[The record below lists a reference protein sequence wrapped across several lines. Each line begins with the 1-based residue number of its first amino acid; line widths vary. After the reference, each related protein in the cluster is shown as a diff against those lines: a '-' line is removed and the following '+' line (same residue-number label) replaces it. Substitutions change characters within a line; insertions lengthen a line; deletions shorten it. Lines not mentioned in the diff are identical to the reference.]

1 MSTMQKRI
9 TGYFLILFF
18 VFITAH
24 AQTASKD
31 YYREAM
37 KALNVESY
45 PTAIE
50 KFQEAIKLDTKFQD
64 AWYFLGKT
72 YAHENMY
79 KEAIFA
85 FRSLEQI
92 NPDYD
97 PAIYYE
103 VVRAAISTDQL
114 KMAAAYSQRY
124 MDRSGKGPKASKS
137 EHLGKNRLEYATSS
151 QELRTQPNTT
161 SDPVLVDALNS
172 VSGDYMPNVNPT
184 GTRLYFTSVRKG
196 GFDYKDSN
204 SAENDFGEDI
214 YYSTLEDSL
223 WSTPELLPRP
233 INSEANDFGSAFTG
247 DGQTMVYVRCDE
259 NKGVGSCDLYIT
271 QLVGTEWSEPQN
283 MGNVVNS
290 SDWESQPTINS
301 DGNRIIFT
309 STRDGGYGGSD
320 LYMTEK
326 NHLGLWGIPQ
336 NLGSTI
342 NTPLSDNSPFLA
354 ADGKTLYYSTIGHP
368 GFGGADIFYAVFEEG
383 KWSKPINL
391 GKPINSSGD
400 DTNFSISASGLAYFA
415 SSRLD
420 ESNFDL
426 FQVEL
431 PDFLK
436 PKPTIVVQGIV
447 SNAVNEQPLGALVLI
462 EDINSGELIATNKSN
477 EATGEYLV
485 VLPAGRD
492 YSVSASS
499 QGFFFYSQSF
509 NLPKD
514 TAYAEITNDIALEP
528 IEKGTK
534 VVINNVFFELGK
546 AELKPISYVELSK
559 AVDLMKK
566 NGSMVIEVGGH
577 TDNLGGDAANMSLSA
592 KRAQSVVDY
601 MVLAGIDASRL
612 IAKGYG
618 ETVPIADNT
627 TKEGRAKNR
636 RTEFV
641 IIEF

>member
-1 MSTMQKRI
+1 MKMRI
-9 TGYFLILFF
+9 TSYFL
-18 VFITAH
+18 TAFLAISTIN

-31 YYREAM
+31 FYRDAL

-45 PTAIE
+45 STAIE

-64 AWYFLGKT
+64 AWFFLGKT

-79 KEAIFA
+79 NEAIFA
-85 FRSLEQI
+85 FRSLEQL
-92 NPDYD
+92 NPDYN
-97 PAIYYE
+97 PSMYYE
-103 VVRAAISTDQL
+103 VVRAAIATDQL

-124 MDRSGKGPKASKS
+124 IDRSGSGPKSTKA
-137 EHLGKNRLEYATSS
+137 EHLGRNRMEYATAS
-151 QELRTQPNTT
+151 QEIRTQPNTT
-161 SDPVLVDALNS
+161 PEPVLVDALNS
-172 VSGDYMPNVNPT
+172 ISGDYMPNVNPT

-196 GFDYKDSN
+196 GFDYKDSK
-204 SAENDFGEDI
+204 SPINDFGEDI
-214 YYSTLEDSL
+214 YYSKLVNNQ

-271 QLVGTEWSEPQN
+271 QLIGTEWSEPQN
-283 MGNVVNS
+283 MGNVVNTE
-290 SDWESQPTINS
+290 DWESQPTINS

-420 ESNFDL
+420 EANFDL

-436 PKPTIVVQGIV
+436 PKPTIVVQGVV
-447 SNAVNEQPLGALVLI
+447 SNAVDKKPLGALVLI
-462 EDINSGELIATNKSN
+462 EDMNSGELIATNKSN

-514 TAYAEITNDIALEP
+514 TTYAEILNNIALEP

-559 AVDLMKK
+559 GVELMKK
-566 NGSMVIEVGGH
+566 NTSMVIEVGGH
-577 TDNLGGDAANMSLSA
+577 TDNQGSDEANMSLSA
-592 KRAQSVVDY
+592 RRAQSVVDY

-618 ETVPIADNT
+618 ETVPIADNS
-627 TKEGRAKNR
+627 TKEGRATNR

-641 IIEF
+641 IVEF

>member
-1 MSTMQKRI
+1 MKTRLTS
-9 TGYFLILFF
+9 YFF
-18 VFITAH
+18 VLFCSITLSL

-31 YYREAM
+31 HYRDAM

-45 PTAIE
+45 GTAIE

-64 AWYFLGKT
+64 AWFYLGKT

-92 NPDYD
+92 NPKYD
-97 PAIYYE
+97 PSIYYE
-103 VVRAAISTDQL
+103 VVRAAISTNQL
-114 KMAAAYSQRY
+114 KMAEAYSQRY
-124 MDRSGKGPKASKS
+124 MDRSAKGPKGFRAI
-137 EHLGKNRLEYATSS
+137 HLGENRKEYASTSQTIREQS
-151 QELRTQPNTT
+151 NTT

-184 GTRLYFTSVRKG
+184 GNRLYFTSVRKG

-214 YYSTLEDSL
+214 YYAQLIDDR

-290 SDWESQPTINS
+290 SDWESQPTINA

-368 GFGGADIFYAVFEEG
+368 GMGGADIFYAIFEEG

-447 SNAVNEQPLGALVLI
+447 SNAVNSEPLGALVLI

-477 EATGEYLV
+477 EASGEYLV

-514 TAYAEITNDIALEP
+514 TAYVEITNDIALEP

-534 VVINNVFFELGK
+534 VVINNVFFEVAK

-577 TDNLGGDAANMSLSA
+577 TDNLGGDAANMNLSA

-612 IAKGYG
+612 VAKGYG
-618 ETVPIADNT
+618 ETVPIADNS

>member
-1 MSTMQKRI
+1 MKMRI
-9 TGYFLILFF
+9 TSYFLSLLLL
-18 VFITAH
+18 VGVLYS
-24 AQTASKD
+24 QTASKD
-31 YYREAM
+31 LYREAM
-37 KALNVESY
+37 KSLNVESY
-45 PTAIE
+45 STAIE

-72 YAHENMY
+72 YAHEDMH

-85 FRSLEQI
+85 FRSLEQLNADY
-92 NPDYD
+92 NPS
-97 PAIYYE
+97 IYYE
-103 VVRAAISTDQL
+103 VVRAAIATNQL

-124 MDRSGKGPKASKS
+124 IDRSGNGPKSAKS
-137 EHLGKNRLEYATSS
+137 EHLGKNRLAYATES
-151 QELRTQPNTT
+151 QELRKQPNST
-161 SDPVLVDALNS
+161 PEPIPVDAVNS
-172 VSGDYMPNVNPT
+172 ISGDYMPNVNPT
-184 GTRLYFTSVRKG
+184 GTRLYFTSVRQG
-196 GFDYKDSN
+196 GFDYKDSK
-204 SAENDFGEDI
+204 SAVNDFGEDI
-214 YYSTLEDSL
+214 YYSKLTDNH
-223 WSTPELLPRP
+223 WSNPELLPKP

-271 QLVGTEWSEPQN
+271 QLIGTEWSEPQN

-290 SDWESQPTINS
+290 EDWESQPTINS

-326 NHLGLWGIPQ
+326 NHLGLWGTPQ

-391 GKPINSSGD
+391 GKPINSTGD

-420 ESNFDL
+420 EGNFDL

-447 SNAVNEQPLGALVLI
+447 SNAVSEQPLGALVLI

-514 TAYAEITNDIALEP
+514 TTYAEIVNDIALEP

-559 AVDLMKK
+559 GVDLMQK
-566 NGSMVIEVGGH
+566 NSSMVIEVGGH
-577 TDNLGGDAANMSLSA
+577 TDNLGSDEANMSLSA
-592 KRAQSVVDY
+592 RRAQSVVDY
-601 MVLAGIDASRL
+601 MVLAGIDKSRL

-618 ETVPIADNT
+618 ETVPIEDNS

-641 IIEF
+641 IVEF